1 MRLKTKLVLAITGL
15 VFCVVVALSWV
26 WLSQLLQ
33 QHVEQSWAANDILT
47 HQISFQVNRA
57 LDSGLPGRHVDPG
70 DPTAV
75 RSAVADSL
83 RRDPGL
89 NALLTSIV
97 NYSPTILDVAIV
109 DRQNRAIIAVPDSTL
124 DDQILPNRPDYA
136 VLRRQSLVRTLR
148 IVFGPPQVY
157 NVTLGLD
164 LNGQPFL
171 TIRIG
176 IRTTFLSHDFQ
187 PWLRES
193 FSVIGLAMIIS
204 MIVAAFVANL
214 ALQPIEQ
221 ISHRL
226 DTLAAQQEAL
236 ADAPGTRELR
246 RTIEPELLAAGAA
259 ASATPERES
268 RRGDDAVAKV
278 SGKIERL
285 GQRIR
290 NVEEVFSALRENLD
304 QILSNLQDGVML
316 FTRDARAVLV
326 SSACERFLNIGRDR
340 IFGAE
345 VREIFD
351 RNTRLGRLVRDAFEG
366 GMSIVQEEVTTETGR
381 RVEVSLDF
389 IHDTQSRDRH
399 SLGALLTIHDLESV
413 REIETELEVSR
424 RMASIGRLTAGVGH
438 EVKNPINAIVVHL
451 ELLRNKVHAG
461 GDALRHLDIIQSEI
475 RRLDRVVQ
483 TLVDFSR
490 PVELQLKDQDL
501 RAVVSSVLMLASA
514 ELQTRGITVE
524 SQAPPRA
531 VPCRV
536 DADLLEQALLN
547 VVLNGAQAMA
557 TGGLLEV
564 RLTEDS
570 RWAYIRVRDHGEGI
584 PDEIRAR
591 IFDLYFTTKKE
602 GSGIGLAMTYR
613 IVQMHHGQIDV
624 ESKTGSGTSFV
635 LRLPLISAGSGQ
647 RVVLD
652 ATGHAIPSELA
663 RQGGETQPE
672 RSGP

>member
-15 VFCVVVALSWV
+15 VFCVVVVFSWI

-33 QHVEQSWAANDILT
+33 QHIEQSWSTTDYLAHNVL
-47 HQISFQVNRA
+47 FQMRQA
-57 LDSGLPGRHVDPG
+57 LDTGLRDRHFDTNDPV
-70 DPTAV
+70 AV
-75 RSAVADSL
+75 RAAVADSL
-83 RRDPGL
+83 RRDAGL

-97 NYSPTILDVAIV
+97 NYSPTVLDISIV

-124 DDQILPNRPDYA
+124 DDQVLPRRPDYS
-136 VLRRQSLVRTLR
+136 VLRRQSVVRTLR
-148 IVFGPPQVY
+148 IVFGRPQVY
-157 NVTLGLD
+157 NVSLGLD
-164 LNGQPFL
+164 RNDQPFL

-176 IRTTFLSHDFQ
+176 IRTTFLGSAFK
-187 PWLRES
+187 PWLIES
-193 FSVIGLAMIIS
+193 FSFMGLAMIIS

-221 ISHRL
+221 ISQRL
-226 DTLAAQQEAL
+226 DTLAAQEAP
-236 ADAPGTRELR
+236 ADSPATREAR
-246 RTIEPELLAAGAA
+246 RSIDPELMPGAA
-259 ASATPERES
+259 ASEAPERDS
-268 RRGDDAVAKV
+268 RRSGDAVAQV

-316 FTRDARAVLV
+316 FTRDGRAVLV
-326 SSACERFLNIGRDR
+326 SSACERFLNIGRER

-351 RNTRLGRLVRDAFEG
+351 RSTRLGRLVRDAFEG

-389 IHDTQSRDRH
+389 IHDAQSRDRH

-413 REIETELEVSR
+413 QEIETELEVSR

-451 ELLRNKVHAG
+451 ELLRNKVQVG

-501 RAVVSSVLMLASA
+501 RAIVSGVLMLSSA
-514 ELQTRGITVE
+514 DLQTRGVNVE
-524 SQAPPRA
+524 SE
-531 VPCRV
+531 VPSRPVYCRV

-557 TGGLLEV
+557 SGGLLEV
-564 RLTEDS
+564 RLTEDT

-584 PDEIRAR
+584 ADEIRSR

-613 IVQMHHGQIDV
+613 ILQMHHGQIDV
-624 ESKTGSGTSFV
+624 ESKTGSGTTFV

-647 RVVLD
+647 RV
-652 ATGHAIPSELA
+652 APEITGHAIPSELA

>member
-15 VFCVVVALSWV
+15 VFCVVVVFSWI

-33 QHVEQSWAANDILT
+33 QHIEQSWSTTDYLAHNVL
-47 HQISFQVNRA
+47 FQMRGA
-57 LDSGLPGRHVDPG
+57 LDNGLRDRHFDPN
-70 DPTAV
+70 DPVAV
-75 RSAVADSL
+75 RAAVADSL
-83 RRDPGL
+83 RRDAGL
-89 NALLTSIV
+89 NSLLTSIV
-97 NYSPTILDVAIV
+97 NYSPTVLDISIA

-124 DDQILPNRPDYA
+124 DDQVLPHRPDYS
-136 VLRRQSLVRTLR
+136 VLRRQSVVRTLR
-148 IVFGPPQVY
+148 IVFGRPQVY
-157 NVTLGLD
+157 NVSLGLD
-164 LNGQPFL
+164 RNDQPFL

-176 IRTTFLSHDFQ
+176 IRTTFLGSAFK
-187 PWLRES
+187 PWLIES
-193 FSVIGLAMIIS
+193 FSFMGLAMIIS

-221 ISHRL
+221 ISERL
-226 DTLAAQQEAL
+226 DTLAAQEAPTDSPATREARRSIEPDLPQGGAL
-236 ADAPGTRELR
+236 AEV
-246 RTIEPELLAAGAA
+246 
-259 ASATPERES
+259 PERES
-268 RRGDDAVAKV
+268 RRSGDAVAQV

-326 SSACERFLNIGRDR
+326 SSACERFLNIGRER

-351 RNTRLGRLVRDAFEG
+351 RSTRLGRLVRDAFEG

-389 IHDTQSRDRH
+389 IHDAQSRDRH

-413 REIETELEVSR
+413 QEIETELEVSR

-451 ELLRNKVHAG
+451 ELLRNKVQVG

-501 RAVVSSVLMLASA
+501 RAIVSGVLMLASA
-514 ELQTRGITVE
+514 DFQTRGVAVE
-524 SQAPPRA
+524 SE
-531 VPCRV
+531 VPSRPVLCRV

-557 TGGLLEV
+557 SGGLLEV
-564 RLTEDS
+564 RLTEDT

-584 PDEIRAR
+584 ADEIRSR

-613 IVQMHHGQIDV
+613 ILQMHHGQIDV
-624 ESKTGSGTSFV
+624 ESKTGSGTTFV

>member
-1 MRLKTKLVLAITGL
+1 MRLKTKLVLAITAL
-15 VFCVVVALSWV
+15 VVTVVVLFSWI

-33 QHVEQSWAANDILT
+33 QHIEQTWSATDIID
-47 HQISFQVNRA
+47 HQVLFQIRQA
-57 LDSGLPGRHVDPG
+57 LDTGLRDRKFDPN
-70 DPTAV
+70 DPASV
-75 RSAVADSL
+75 RAAVADSL
-83 RRDPGL
+83 RRDAGL

-97 NYSPTILDVAIV
+97 NYSPTVLDISVA
-109 DRQNRAIIAVPDSTL
+109 DRQGRAIIAVPDSSL
-124 DDQILPNRPDYA
+124 DDLPIPNRPDYA
-136 VLRRQSLVRTLR
+136 VLRRQSLIRTFR
-148 IVFGPPQVY
+148 IVFGRPRVY
-157 NVTLGLD
+157 DVSVGLD
-164 LNGQPFL
+164 RDNQPFL
-171 TIRIG
+171 TVHIG
-176 IRTTFLSHDFQ
+176 IRTTFLSHAFL
-187 PWLRES
+187 PWLIES
-193 FSVIGLAMIIS
+193 FSFMSVAMIIS
-204 MIVAAFVANL
+204 IVVAVFVGNL
-214 ALQPIEQ
+214 ALQPLEQ
-221 ISHRL
+221 ISRRL
-226 DTLAAQQEAL
+226 DILAAQETP
-236 ADAPGTRELR
+236 ADPSAPR
-246 RTIEPELLAAGAA
+246 RPTEPELLPA
-259 ASATPERES
+259 ASALPERES
-268 RRGDDAVAKV
+268 RRDDTVAKV

-316 FTRDARAVLV
+316 FTRDSRAVLV

-351 RNTRLGRLVRDAFEG
+351 RSTRLGRLVRDAFEG

-399 SLGALLTIHDLESV
+399 SLGSLLTIHDLESV

-501 RAVVSSVLMLASA
+501 RAVVSSVLSLASV

-524 SQAPPRA
+524 SQSPPRP
-531 VPCRV
+531 VFCRV

-557 TGGLLEV
+557 SGGVLEV

-570 RWAYIRVRDHGEGI
+570 RWAFIRVRDHGEGI
-584 PDEIRAR
+584 PDDIRGR

-624 ESKTGSGTSFV
+624 ESKPGSGTTFV

-647 RVVLD
+647 RVVLET
-652 ATGHAIPSELA
+652 TGHVLPSELA

-672 RSGP
+672 RSGL

>member
-1 MRLKTKLVLAITGL
+1 MRLKTKLVVAITGL
-15 VFCVVVALSWV
+15 VFTVVVIFSWI
-26 WLSQLLQ
+26 WLSQSLNQYIEYSWNGTDIIAHQVLLEVR
-33 QHVEQSWAANDILT
+33 H
-47 HQISFQVNRA
+47 A
-57 LDSGLPGRHVDPG
+57 LETGLRDQKFDPS
-70 DPTAV
+70 DPVAV
-75 RSAVADSL
+75 RAAVAASL
-83 RRDPGL
+83 RQDPGL
-89 NALLTSIV
+89 ISLLNATIS
-97 NYSPTILDVAIV
+97 YSPTILDIVVA
-109 DRQNRAIIAVPDSTL
+109 DHNGRALVSAPDPSQQ
-124 DDQILPNRPDYA
+124 DQPVPNRPNYS
-136 VLRRQSLVRTLR
+136 VLRRKTLIRTLR
-148 IVFGPPQVY
+148 VVFGPPQVY
-157 NVTLGLD
+157 DVTVGLD
-164 LNGQPFL
+164 RENQPFL
-171 TIRIG
+171 TVRVG
-176 IRTTFLSHDFQ
+176 ISTTFLRNAFR
-187 PWLRES
+187 PFLYES
-193 FSVIGLAMIIS
+193 VSFMALAMIIS
-204 MIVAAFVANL
+204 IVVAAFVANL

-221 ISHRL
+221 ISQTL
-226 DTLAAQQEAL
+226 DLLTAQAAS
-236 ADAPGTRELR
+236 ADSSQSRDLR
-246 RTIEPELLAAGAA
+246 RRESEAAA
-259 ASATPERES
+259 ASAGAAELPA
-268 RRGDDAVAKV
+268 RRGGEDTVAKV

-326 SSACERFLNIGRDR
+326 SSAVERYLNIGRDR
-340 IFGAE
+340 IFGAD

-366 GMSIVQEEVTTETGR
+366 GLSIVQEEVTTETGR
-381 RVEVSLDF
+381 RLEVSLDF
-389 IHDTQSRDRH
+389 IHDTQSRDRQ
-399 SLGALLTIHDLESV
+399 SLGALLTLHDLESV

-501 RAVVSSVLMLASA
+501 RNVVSSVLMLASA
-514 ELQTRGITVE
+514 ELETRGVVVE
-524 SQAPPRA
+524 SQMPNRP
-531 VPCRV
+531 VLTRV

-557 TGGLLEV
+557 SGGTLSV
-564 RLTEDS
+564 RVIEDS
-570 RWAYIRVRDHGEGI
+570 RWATIRIRDQGEGI

-624 ESKTGSGTSFV
+624 ESKSGSGTTFV
-635 LRLPLISAGSGQ
+635 LRLPVISAGSGQ
-647 RVVLD
+647 RVLLEPTGD
-652 ATGHAIPSELA
+652 AVPGELA

>member
-1 MRLKTKLVLAITGL
+1 VL
-15 VFCVVVALSWV
+15 VFSWI

-33 QHVEQSWAANDILT
+33 QHIQQSFATTDYLAHNLL
-47 HQISFQVNRA
+47 FQMRQA
-57 LDSGLPGRHVDPG
+57 LDNGLRDRRFNPNDPV
-70 DPTAV
+70 AV
-75 RSAVADSL
+75 RAAVADSL
-83 RRDPGL
+83 RGDAGL
-89 NALLTSIV
+89 NNLMTSIV
-97 NYSPTILDVAIV
+97 NYSPTVLDVAIV

-124 DDQILPNRPDYA
+124 DDQILPSRPDYS
-136 VLRRQSLVRTLR
+136 LLMRQSPVRTLR

-164 LNGQPFL
+164 RNDQPFL

-176 IRTTFLSHDFQ
+176 IRTTFLNHAFR
-187 PWLRES
+187 PWLLEAIS
-193 FSVIGLAMIIS
+193 AMGVTLIIS

-214 ALQPIEQ
+214 ALQPIEE
-221 ISHRL
+221 ISQRL
-226 DTLAAQQEAL
+226 DKLDALEAPTDSAAPRHPRRPVEPESLPAAAL
-236 ADAPGTRELR
+236 AVGAEPR
-246 RTIEPELLAAGAA
+246 RSG
-259 ASATPERES
+259 
-268 RRGDDAVAKV
+268 DAVAQV

-326 SSACERFLNIGRDR
+326 SSACERFLNIGRER

-351 RNTRLGRLVRDAFEG
+351 RSTRLGRLVRDAFEG

-389 IHDTQSRDRH
+389 IHDTQSRDQL

-451 ELLRNKVHAG
+451 ELLRNKVQVG

-501 RAVVSSVLMLASA
+501 RSVVSSVLMLSSA
-514 ELQTRGITVE
+514 DLQNRGITVE
-524 SQAPPRA
+524 SHAPPRP

-557 TGGLLEV
+557 SGGLLEV
-564 RLTEDS
+564 RLTEDT
-570 RWAYIRVRDHGEGI
+570 RWAYIRIRDHGEGI
-584 PDEIRAR
+584 PDEIRSR

-624 ESKTGSGTSFV
+624 ESKTGSGTTFV

-647 RVVLD
+647 RVVLE
-652 ATGHAIPSELA
+652 ATTGHAIPSELA

>member
-15 VFCVVVALSWV
+15 VFCVVVVFSWI

-33 QHVEQSWAANDILT
+33 QHIEQSWSTTDYLAHNVL
-47 HQISFQVNRA
+47 FQMRGA
-57 LDSGLPGRHVDPG
+57 LDNGLRDRHFDPN
-70 DPTAV
+70 DPVAV
-75 RSAVADSL
+75 RAAVADSL
-83 RRDPGL
+83 RRDAGL
-89 NALLTSIV
+89 NSLLTSIV
-97 NYSPTILDVAIV
+97 NYSPTVLDISIA

-124 DDQILPNRPDYA
+124 DDQVLPHRPDYS
-136 VLRRQSLVRTLR
+136 VLRRQSVVRTLR
-148 IVFGPPQVY
+148 IVFGRPQVY
-157 NVTLGLD
+157 NVSLGLD
-164 LNGQPFL
+164 RNDQPFL

-176 IRTTFLSHDFQ
+176 IRTTFLGSAFK
-187 PWLRES
+187 PWLIES
-193 FSVIGLAMIIS
+193 FSFMGLAMIIS

-221 ISHRL
+221 ISERL
-226 DTLAAQQEAL
+226 DTLAAQEAPADSPATREARRSIEPDLPQGGAL
-236 ADAPGTRELR
+236 AEV
-246 RTIEPELLAAGAA
+246 
-259 ASATPERES
+259 PERES
-268 RRGDDAVAKV
+268 RRSGDAVAQV

-326 SSACERFLNIGRDR
+326 SSACERFLNIGRER

-351 RNTRLGRLVRDAFEG
+351 RSTRLGRLVRDAFEG

-389 IHDTQSRDRH
+389 IHDAQSRDRH

-413 REIETELEVSR
+413 QEIETELEVSR

-451 ELLRNKVHAG
+451 ELLRNKVQVG

-501 RAVVSSVLMLASA
+501 RAIVSGVLMLASA
-514 ELQTRGITVE
+514 DFQTRGVAVE
-524 SQAPPRA
+524 SDLPSRP
-531 VPCRV
+531 VVCRV

-557 TGGLLEV
+557 SGGLLEV
-564 RLTEDS
+564 RLTEDT

-584 PDEIRAR
+584 ADEIRSR

-613 IVQMHHGQIDV
+613 ILQMHHGQIDV
-624 ESKTGSGTSFV
+624 ESKTGSGTTFV

>member
-15 VFCVVVALSWV
+15 VFCVVVVFSWI

-33 QHVEQSWAANDILT
+33 QHIEQSWSTTDYLAHNVL
-47 HQISFQVNRA
+47 FQMRGA
-57 LDSGLPGRHVDPG
+57 LDNGLRDRHFDPN
-70 DPTAV
+70 DPVAV
-75 RSAVADSL
+75 RAAVADSL
-83 RRDPGL
+83 RRDAGL
-89 NALLTSIV
+89 NSLLTSIV
-97 NYSPTILDVAIV
+97 NYSPTVLDISIA

-124 DDQILPNRPDYA
+124 DDQVLPHRPDYS
-136 VLRRQSLVRTLR
+136 VLRRQSVVRTLR
-148 IVFGPPQVY
+148 IVFGRPQVY
-157 NVTLGLD
+157 NVSLGLD
-164 LNGQPFL
+164 RNDQPFL

-176 IRTTFLSHDFQ
+176 IRTTFLGSAFK
-187 PWLRES
+187 PWLIES
-193 FSVIGLAMIIS
+193 FSFMGLAMIIS

-221 ISHRL
+221 ISERL
-226 DTLAAQQEAL
+226 DTLAAQEAPADSPATREARRSIEPDLPQGGAL
-236 ADAPGTRELR
+236 AEV
-246 RTIEPELLAAGAA
+246 
-259 ASATPERES
+259 PERES
-268 RRGDDAVAKV
+268 RRSGDAVAQV

-326 SSACERFLNIGRDR
+326 SSACERFLNIGRER

-351 RNTRLGRLVRDAFEG
+351 RSTRLGRLVRDAFEG

-389 IHDTQSRDRH
+389 IHDAQSRDRH
-399 SLGALLTIHDLESV
+399 SRGALLTIHDLESV
-413 REIETELEVSR
+413 QEIETELEVSR

-451 ELLRNKVHAG
+451 ELLRNKVQVG

-501 RAVVSSVLMLASA
+501 RAIVSGVLMLASA
-514 ELQTRGITVE
+514 DFQTRGVAVE
-524 SQAPPRA
+524 SDLPSRP
-531 VPCRV
+531 VVCRV

-557 TGGLLEV
+557 SGGLLEV
-564 RLTEDS
+564 RLTEDT

-584 PDEIRAR
+584 ADEIRSR

-613 IVQMHHGQIDV
+613 ILQMHHGQIDV
-624 ESKTGSGTSFV
+624 ESKTGSGTTFV

>member
-1 MRLKTKLVLAITGL
+1 MRLKTKLVFAITGL
-15 VFCVVVALSWV
+15 VFCVVVVFSWI

-33 QHVEQSWAANDILT
+33 QHIEQSWATTDFLAHNALYQMRD
-47 HQISFQVNRA
+47 A
-57 LDSGLPGRHVDPG
+57 LDTGLRGRKFDPN
-70 DPTAV
+70 DPAAV
-75 RSAVADSL
+75 RAAVADLL
-83 RRDPGL
+83 RRNPGL
-89 NALLTSIV
+89 NNTLTSIV
-97 NYSPTILDVAIV
+97 DYSPTVLDVSIV

-124 DDQILPNRPDYA
+124 DDQVLPNRPDYS
-136 VLRRQSLVRTLR
+136 VLRHQTLIRTFR

-157 NVTLGLD
+157 NVSLGLD
-164 LNGQPFL
+164 RYDQPFL
-171 TIRIG
+171 SVRIG
-176 IRTTFLSHDFQ
+176 IRTTFLSHDFR
-187 PWLRES
+187 PWLIES
-193 FSVIGLAMIIS
+193 FSLMGVAMIIS

-214 ALQPIEQ
+214 ALQPLEQ

-226 DTLAAQQEAL
+226 DLLNAQEEL
-236 ADAPGTRELR
+236 DASAPRELR
-246 RTIEPELLAAGAA
+246 RVEPELLGAPAA
-259 ASATPERES
+259 APERES
-268 RRGDDAVAKV
+268 RRGDDAVAQV

-316 FTRDARAVLV
+316 FTRDSRAVLV
-326 SSACERFLNIGRDR
+326 SSACERFLNIGRER

-351 RNTRLGRLVRDAFEG
+351 RSTRLGRIVRDAFEG

-389 IHDTQSRDRH
+389 IHDTQSRDRQ

-501 RAVVSSVLMLASA
+501 RGVVSSVLMLASA
-514 ELQTRGITVE
+514 EFETRGVTVE
-524 SQAPPRA
+524 SQAPPKS
-531 VPCRV
+531 VYCRV

-547 VVLNGAQAMA
+547 IVINGAQAMA
-557 TGGLLEV
+557 SGGLLEV
-564 RLTEDS
+564 RVTEDS
-570 RWAYIRVRDHGEGI
+570 RWAYIRIRDHGEGI
-584 PDEIRAR
+584 PDDIRAR

-624 ESKTGSGTSFV
+624 ESKAGSGTTFV

-647 RVVLD
+647 RVVLES
-652 ATGHAIPSELA
+652 TGHAIPSELA

>member
-1 MRLKTKLVLAITGL
+1 MRLKTKLVVAITGL
-15 VFCVVVALSWV
+15 VLTVVVIFSWI
-26 WLSQLLQ
+26 WLSQSLQ
-33 QHVEQSWAANDILT
+33 QYIEYSYNGTDIIA
-47 HQISFQVNRA
+47 HQVLLEVRHA
-57 LDSGLPGRHVDPG
+57 LETGLRDQQFNPKDPV
-70 DPTAV
+70 AV
-75 RSAVADSL
+75 RAAVATSL
-83 RRDPGL
+83 RQDPGL
-89 NALLTSIV
+89 ISLLNATIS
-97 NYSPTILDVAIV
+97 YSPTILDIVVA
-109 DRQNRAIIAVPDSTL
+109 DHTGRAFVSAPDPSQQ
-124 DDQILPNRPDYA
+124 DQLVPNRPNYS
-136 VLRRQSLVRTLR
+136 VLRRKTLIRTLR
-148 IVFGPPQVY
+148 VVFGPPQVY
-157 NVTLGLD
+157 DVTVGLD
-164 LNGQPFL
+164 RENQPFL
-171 TIRIG
+171 TVRVG
-176 IRTTFLSHDFQ
+176 ISTIFLRNAFR
-187 PWLRES
+187 PFLYES
-193 FSVIGLAMIIS
+193 VSFMALAMIIS
-204 MIVAAFVANL
+204 IVVAAFVANL

-221 ISHRL
+221 ISQTL
-226 DTLAAQQEAL
+226 DLLTAQAAN
-236 ADAPGTRELR
+236 ADRSESQGPRRREG
-246 RTIEPELLAAGAA
+246 ELAAGAA
-259 ASATPERES
+259 EPPA
-268 RRGDDAVAKV
+268 RRGGEDTVAKV

-316 FTRDARAVLV
+316 FTRDSRAVLV
-326 SSACERFLNIGRDR
+326 SSAVERFLDIGRDR
-340 IFGAE
+340 IFGAD

-351 RNTRLGRLVRDAFEG
+351 RNTRLGRMVRDAFEG

-389 IHDTQSRDRH
+389 IHDMQGRDRQ
-399 SLGALLTIHDLESV
+399 SLGALLTLHDLESV

-501 RAVVSSVLMLASA
+501 RNVVSSVLMLASA
-514 ELQTRGITVE
+514 ELETRGVVVE
-524 SQAPPRA
+524 SQMPGRP
-531 VPCRV
+531 VYSRV

-547 VVLNGAQAMA
+547 VVLNGAQAMS
-557 TGGLLEV
+557 TGGTLSV

-570 RWAYIRVRDHGEGI
+570 RWATIRIKDQGEGI

-624 ESKTGSGTSFV
+624 ESRSGSGTTFV
-635 LRLPLISAGSGQ
+635 LRLPIISAGSGQ
-647 RVVLD
+647 RVLPD
-652 ATGHAIPSELA
+652 ATGDAVPGELA
-663 RQGGETQPE
+663 RQVGETQPE

>member
-1 MRLKTKLVLAITGL
+1 MRLKTKLVVAITGL
-15 VFCVVVALSWV
+15 VLTVVVIFSWI
-26 WLSQLLQ
+26 WLSLSLQQYIEYSWNGTNIIAHQVLLQ
-33 QHVEQSWAANDILT
+33 VRQALETGLRDQKFNPNDP
-47 HQISFQVNRA
+47 A
-57 LDSGLPGRHVDPG
+57 
-70 DPTAV
+70 AV
-75 RSAVADSL
+75 RAAVATAL
-83 RRDPGL
+83 RQDPGL
-89 NALLTSIV
+89 ISLLNSTIS
-97 NYSPTILDVAIV
+97 YSPTILDVVVA
-109 DRQNRAIIAVPDSTL
+109 DRNARALVSAPDPTQQDQPVPSR
-124 DDQILPNRPDYA
+124 PNYS

-157 NVTLGLD
+157 DVTIGLD
-164 LNGQPFL
+164 RENQPFL
-171 TIRIG
+171 TVRVG
-176 IRTTFLSHDFQ
+176 ISTTFLRNAFHPF
-187 PWLRES
+187 LYES
-193 FSVIGLAMIIS
+193 FSFMGLAMIIS
-204 MIVAAFVANL
+204 IVVAAFVANL

-221 ISHRL
+221 ISQTL
-226 DTLAAQQEAL
+226 DLLTTQAAN
-236 ADAPGTRELR
+236 ADNASAAEMR
-246 RTIEPELLAAGAA
+246 RGKEGEPEPAPAA
-259 ASATPERES
+259 AVEPSP
-268 RRGDDAVAKV
+268 RRGSEDTVAQV

-316 FTRDARAVLV
+316 FTRDARAILV
-326 SSACERFLNIGRDR
+326 SSAVERFLNIGRDR
-340 IFGAE
+340 IFGAD

-351 RNTRLGRLVRDAFEG
+351 RNTRLGRMVRDAFEG
-366 GMSIVQEEVTTETGR
+366 GLSIVQEEVTTETGR

-389 IHDTQSRDRH
+389 IHDTQSRDGQ
-399 SLGALLTIHDLESV
+399 SLGALLTLHDLESV

-514 ELQTRGITVE
+514 ELETRGVIVE
-524 SQAPPRA
+524 SQLPPRP
-531 VPCRV
+531 VLSRV

-547 VVLNGAQAMA
+547 VVLNGAQAMS
-557 TGGLLEV
+557 TGGTLSV
-564 RLTEDS
+564 RLTDDS
-570 RWAYIRVRDHGEGI
+570 RWATIRVRDQGEGI

-624 ESKTGSGTSFV
+624 ESKRGSGTTFV
-635 LRLPLISAGSGQ
+635 LRLPITSAGSGQ
-647 RVVLD
+647 RVLLEPMED
-652 ATGHAIPSELA
+652 AVPGELA

>member
-15 VFCVVVALSWV
+15 VFCVVVVFSWI

-33 QHVEQSWAANDILT
+33 QHIQQSWSTTDYLAHNVL
-47 HQISFQVNRA
+47 FQMRQA
-57 LDSGLPGRHVDPG
+57 LDNGLRNRHFDPN
-70 DPTAV
+70 DPVAV
-75 RSAVADSL
+75 RAAVADSL
-83 RRDPGL
+83 RSDRGL
-89 NALLTSIV
+89 NDLMTSIV
-97 NYSPTILDVAIV
+97 NYSPTVLDVAIV

-124 DDQILPNRPDYA
+124 DDTVLPSRPDYS
-136 VLRRQSLVRTLR
+136 VLLHQSPIRTLK

-157 NVTLGLD
+157 NVSLGLD
-164 LNGQPFL
+164 RNDQPFL

-176 IRTTFLSHDFQ
+176 IRTTFLGSAFK
-187 PWLRES
+187 PWLIEAFS
-193 FSVIGLAMIIS
+193 FMGLAMIIS

-221 ISHRL
+221 ISQRL
-226 DTLAAQQEAL
+226 DTLTAQEELHDTAA
-236 ADAPGTRELR
+236 TRDVR
-246 RTIEPELLAAGAA
+246 RPAEPELPGPAP
-259 ASATPERES
+259 ATPAES
-268 RRGDDAVAKV
+268 RRSSGDTVAQV

-326 SSACERFLNIGRDR
+326 SSACERFLNIGRER

-381 RVEVSLDF
+381 HVEVSLDF
-389 IHDTQSRDRH
+389 IHDAQSRDRH

-451 ELLRNKVHAG
+451 ELLRNKVQVG

-501 RAVVSSVLMLASA
+501 RSVVSSVLMLASA
-514 ELQTRGITVE
+514 ELETRGVIVE
-524 SQAPPRA
+524 SQSPPRP

-564 RLTEDS
+564 RVTEDN
-570 RWAYIRVRDHGEGI
+570 RWAYIRIRDHGEGI
-584 PDEIRAR
+584 PDDIRAR

-624 ESKTGSGTSFV
+624 ESKAGSGTTFV
-635 LRLPLISAGSGQ
+635 LRLPLIISAGSGQ
-647 RVVLD
+647 RVVPEL
-652 ATGHAIPSELA
+652 AGHAIPSELA

>member
-15 VFCVVVALSWV
+15 VFCVVVVFSWI

-33 QHVEQSWAANDILT
+33 QHIEQSWSTTDYLAHNVL
-47 HQISFQVNRA
+47 FQMRGA
-57 LDSGLPGRHVDPG
+57 LDNGLRDRHFDPN
-70 DPTAV
+70 DPVAV
-75 RSAVADSL
+75 RAAVADSL
-83 RRDPGL
+83 RRDAGL
-89 NALLTSIV
+89 NSLLTSIV
-97 NYSPTILDVAIV
+97 NYSPTVLDISIA

-124 DDQILPNRPDYA
+124 DDQVLPHRPDYS
-136 VLRRQSLVRTLR
+136 VLRRQSVVRTLR
-148 IVFGPPQVY
+148 IVFGRPQVY
-157 NVTLGLD
+157 NVSLGLD
-164 LNGQPFL
+164 RNDQPFL

-176 IRTTFLSHDFQ
+176 IRTTFLGSAFK
-187 PWLRES
+187 PWLIES
-193 FSVIGLAMIIS
+193 FSFMGLAMIIS

-221 ISHRL
+221 ISQRL
-226 DTLAAQQEAL
+226 DTLAAQEAPTDSPATREARRSIEPDLPQGGAL
-236 ADAPGTRELR
+236 AEV
-246 RTIEPELLAAGAA
+246 
-259 ASATPERES
+259 PERES
-268 RRGDDAVAKV
+268 RRSGDAVAQV

-326 SSACERFLNIGRDR
+326 SSACERFLNIGRER

-351 RNTRLGRLVRDAFEG
+351 RSTRLGRLVRDAFEG

-389 IHDTQSRDRH
+389 IHDAQSRDRH

-413 REIETELEVSR
+413 QEIETELEVSR

-451 ELLRNKVHAG
+451 ELLRNKVQVG

-501 RAVVSSVLMLASA
+501 RAIVSGVLMLASA
-514 ELQTRGITVE
+514 DFQTRGVAVE
-524 SQAPPRA
+524 SDLPSRP
-531 VPCRV
+531 VVCRV

-557 TGGLLEV
+557 SGGLLEV
-564 RLTEDS
+564 RLTEDT

-584 PDEIRAR
+584 ADEIRSR

-613 IVQMHHGQIDV
+613 ILQMHHGQIDV
-624 ESKTGSGTSFV
+624 ESKTGSGTTFV

>member
-1 MRLKTKLVLAITGL
+1 MRLKTKLVVAITGL
-15 VFCVVVALSWV
+15 VFTVVVIFSWI
-26 WLSQLLQ
+26 WLSQSLNQ
-33 QHVEQSWAANDILT
+33 YIEYSWSGTDIIAHQVQWEVRHALETGLRDQRFNPNDP
-47 HQISFQVNRA
+47 V
-57 LDSGLPGRHVDPG
+57 
-70 DPTAV
+70 AV
-75 RSAVADSL
+75 RAAVAGSL
-83 RRDPGL
+83 RQDPGL
-89 NALLTSIV
+89 ISLLNATIS
-97 NYSPTILDVAIV
+97 YSPTILDIVVA
-109 DRQNRAIIAVPDSTL
+109 DHNGRALVSAPDPSQQ
-124 DDQILPNRPDYA
+124 DQLVPNRPNYS
-136 VLRRQSLVRTLR
+136 VLRRKTLIRTLR
-148 IVFGPPQVY
+148 VVFGPPQVY
-157 NVTLGLD
+157 DVTVGLD
-164 LNGQPFL
+164 RENQPFL
-171 TIRIG
+171 TIRVG
-176 IRTTFLSHDFQ
+176 ISTVFLRNAFR
-187 PWLRES
+187 PFLYES
-193 FSVIGLAMIIS
+193 VSFMALATIIS
-204 MIVAAFVANL
+204 IVVAAFVANL

-221 ISHRL
+221 ISQTL
-226 DTLAAQQEAL
+226 DLLTAQA
-236 ADAPGTRELR
+236 ADADAASSRELR
-246 RTIEPELLAAGAA
+246 RREGELAAPAA
-259 ASATPERES
+259 GGEPSA
-268 RRGDDAVAKV
+268 RRGGEDTVAKV

-316 FTRDARAVLV
+316 FTRDARAILV
-326 SSACERFLNIGRDR
+326 SSAVERFLNIGRDR
-340 IFGAE
+340 IFGAD

-351 RNTRLGRLVRDAFEG
+351 RNTRLGRMVREAFDG

-389 IHDTQSRDRH
+389 IHDTQSRDRQ
-399 SLGALLTIHDLESV
+399 SLGALLTLHDLESV

-501 RAVVSSVLMLASA
+501 RGVVSSVLMLASA
-514 ELQTRGITVE
+514 ELETRGVIVE
-524 SQAPPRA
+524 SQMPSRP
-531 VPCRV
+531 VLSRV

-547 VVLNGAQAMA
+547 VVLNGAQAMSS
-557 TGGLLEV
+557 GGTLSV
-564 RLTEDS
+564 RLSEDS
-570 RWAYIRVRDHGEGI
+570 RWATIRIRDQGEGI

-624 ESKTGSGTSFV
+624 ESKSGSGTTFV
-635 LRLPLISAGSGQ
+635 LRLPVISAGSGQ
-647 RVVLD
+647 RVLTE
-652 ATGHAIPSELA
+652 ATGDVVPGELA
-663 RQGGETQPE
+663 RQVGETQPE

>member
-15 VFCVVVALSWV
+15 VFAVVVVFSWI
-26 WLSQLLQ
+26 WMSELLQ
-33 QHVEQSWAANDILT
+33 QHIEQSWSATDDLA
-47 HQISFQVNRA
+47 HQVSRTVDRA
-57 LDSGLPGRHVDPG
+57 LDTGLSQQRFDPR
-70 DPTAV
+70 DPDAVRTAV
-75 RSAVADSL
+75 ATVL
-83 RRDPGL
+83 RQDQGL
-89 NALLTSIV
+89 NDQLNAIV
-97 NYSPTILDVAIV
+97 EYSPTVLDVTIA
-109 DRQNRAIIAVPDSTL
+109 DRSGRALIAAPEASQENEL
-124 DDQILPNRPDYA
+124 LPHRPPYA
-136 VLRRQSLVRTLR
+136 VLRKQSLIRTLR

-157 NVTLGLD
+157 NYSLGLE
-164 LNGQPFL
+164 LNNQPFL

-176 IRTTFLSHDFQ
+176 IRTTFLRNAIR
-187 PWLRES
+187 PWLMKS
-193 FSVIGLAMIIS
+193 LWFIGLAMIIATL
-204 MIVAAFVANL
+204 VAAFLANL
-214 ALQPIEQ
+214 ALQPIAQ
-221 ISHRL
+221 ISRRL
-226 DTLAAQQEAL
+226 DTLAAQEAL
-236 ADAPGTRELR
+236 AESKTTGELGPPEPPTEEPGA
-246 RTIEPELLAAGAA
+246 LAALADPILGF
-259 ASATPERES
+259 
-268 RRGDDAVAKV
+268 GDDTVAQV

-316 FTRDARAVLV
+316 FTRDARAVMV
-326 SSACERFLNIGRDR
+326 SSSVERFLNISRDR

-351 RNTRLGRLVRDAFEG
+351 RSTRLGRTVRDAFEG

-389 IHDTQSRDRH
+389 IHDAHARDRH
-399 SLGALLTIHDLESV
+399 SLGALLTLHDLESV
-413 REIETELEVSR
+413 REIESELEVSR
-424 RMASIGRLTAGVGH
+424 RMAAIGRLTAGVGH

-451 ELLRNKVHAG
+451 ELLRNKVHSG
-461 GDALRHLDIIQSEI
+461 GDALRHLDVIQSEI

-501 RAVVSSVLMLASA
+501 RGVVSSVLMLASA
-514 ELQTRGITVE
+514 ELETRGIMVE
-524 SQAPPRA
+524 SCVPEHA
-531 VPCRV
+531 VVCRV
-536 DADLLEQALLN
+536 DADLLKQALLN
-547 VVLNGAQAMA
+547 IVLNGAQAMA
-557 TGGLLEV
+557 TGGALEV
-564 RLTEDS
+564 RLNTGT
-570 RWAYIRVRDHGEGI
+570 RWASIQVHDHGAGI
-584 PDEIRAR
+584 PDEIRPR

-624 ESKTGSGTSFV
+624 ESKPGSGTTFV

-647 RVVLD
+647 RMAPELPE
-652 ATGHAIPSELA
+652 HAVSGELA

>member
-15 VFCVVVALSWV
+15 VFCVVVVFSWI

-33 QHVEQSWAANDILT
+33 QHIEQSWSTTDYLAHNVL
-47 HQISFQVNRA
+47 FQMRGA
-57 LDSGLPGRHVDPG
+57 LDNGLRDRHFDPD
-70 DPTAV
+70 DPVAV
-75 RSAVADSL
+75 RAAVADSL
-83 RRDPGL
+83 RRDAGL
-89 NALLTSIV
+89 NSLLTSIV
-97 NYSPTILDVAIV
+97 NYSPTVLDISIA

-124 DDQILPNRPDYA
+124 DDQVLPHRPDYS
-136 VLRRQSLVRTLR
+136 VLRRQSVVRTLR
-148 IVFGPPQVY
+148 IVFGRPQVY
-157 NVTLGLD
+157 NVSLGLD
-164 LNGQPFL
+164 RNDQPFL

-176 IRTTFLSHDFQ
+176 IRTTFLGSAFK
-187 PWLRES
+187 PWLIES
-193 FSVIGLAMIIS
+193 FSFMGLAMIIS

-221 ISHRL
+221 ISERL
-226 DTLAAQQEAL
+226 DTLAAQEAPTDSPATREARRSIEPDLPQGGAL
-236 ADAPGTRELR
+236 AEV
-246 RTIEPELLAAGAA
+246 
-259 ASATPERES
+259 PERES
-268 RRGDDAVAKV
+268 RRSGDAVAQV

-326 SSACERFLNIGRDR
+326 SSACERFLNIGRER

-351 RNTRLGRLVRDAFEG
+351 RSTRLGRLVRDAFEG

-389 IHDTQSRDRH
+389 IHDAQSRDRH

-413 REIETELEVSR
+413 QEIETELEVSR

-451 ELLRNKVHAG
+451 ELLRNKVQVG

-501 RAVVSSVLMLASA
+501 RAIVSGVLMLASA
-514 ELQTRGITVE
+514 DFQTRGVAVE
-524 SQAPPRA
+524 SDLPSRP
-531 VPCRV
+531 VVCRV

-557 TGGLLEV
+557 SGGLLEV
-564 RLTEDS
+564 RLTEDT

-584 PDEIRAR
+584 ADEIRSR

-613 IVQMHHGQIDV
+613 ILQMHHGQIDV
-624 ESKTGSGTSFV
+624 ESKTGSGTTFV